1 MTFVLIA
8 IAVIVVGALV
18 FLVARRRARERRV
31 VEIRRRELEGHR
43 QEADAHER
51 KAAELEEAVERHR
64 RFAHRHED
72 AANEKQ
78 QEIEN
83 VGGGGFRLRSRG

>member
-1 MTFVLIA
+1 MCEIEAHAPAAGVEQVDQQAWEELVRRYGPLIHRWC
-8 IAVIVVGALV
+8 LHW
-18 FLVARRRARERRV
+18 
-31 VEIRRRELEGHR
+31 EL